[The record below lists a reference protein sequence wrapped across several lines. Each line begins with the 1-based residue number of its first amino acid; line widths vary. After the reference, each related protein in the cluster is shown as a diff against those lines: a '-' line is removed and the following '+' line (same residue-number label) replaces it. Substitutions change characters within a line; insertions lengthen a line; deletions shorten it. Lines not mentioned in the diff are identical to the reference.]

1 MTDYGKLSVS
11 NLTSIAELK
20 TDDVHT
26 IFGVAAEMKRNRSS
40 FPKVLQDKRL
50 AMLFEKES
58 LRTRVTFE
66 VGMQDL
72 GGTAVFLDHQEVRLG
87 TREALKD
94 VAGNLSRWCHGIVA
108 RTFRHRTVQD
118 LANGASIPVINGLTD
133 YLHPCQGLT
142 DMFTLAE
149 IWGDTEGKKVAFVGD
164 GASNQGT
171 TFESLNMAVVL
182 NLPAIFV
189 FENNYIGEGTG
200 VDYAVG
206 SRNIANRAAGFGLP
220 VEKVDG
226 CDFFAV
232 HEAFGACAERARSGG
247 GPSGFEVTAPRFYGH
262 FEGDPQ
268 LYRGDG
274 EVDDLRANRDCL
286 KLFRRRVTEA
296 GLLDA
301 AALDEIEAAAHT
313 EIETAVAVAREGAPP
328 GPDDL
333 MTDVYAS
340 AY

>member
-1 MTDYGKLSVS
+1 MHIADLDKGMLGANGIVGGGSPQMIGAA
-11 NLTSIAELK
+11 LTAK
-20 TDDVHT
+20 TLGT
-26 IFGVAAEMKRNRSS
+26 GGVA
-40 FPKVLQDKRL
+40 
-50 AMLFEKES
+50 
-58 LRTRVTFE
+58 
-66 VGMQDL
+66 
-72 GGTAVFLDHQEVRLG
+72 
-87 TREALKD
+87 
-94 VAGNLSRWCHGIVA
+94 
-108 RTFRHRTVQD
+108 
-118 LANGASIPVINGLTD
+118 
-133 YLHPCQGLT
+133 
-142 DMFTLAE
+142 
-149 IWGDTEGKKVAFVGD
+149 VAFVGD